1 MAGDDKKTIVI
12 KKITEAGHGGHG
24 GGWKVAFAD
33 FMTAMMCFFLV
44 MWLLNQSEET
54 KKQVASYF
62 SGPSMIEHQFTSYG
76 AELTLEKLFLDLVN
90 QPMKTVQEF
99 MQPADFTPNLMAMG
113 SKKVVLHYIADEL
126 GQMAANVDISSEGVT
141 FEIPDKYFFER
152 GSNRP
157 SSYFIPT
164 IKKIESVTQGLEYS
178 VIKISSSFFYTE
190 DSVDPVEAEW
200 ISKSRVDIIQSKIAA
215 TFEHATND
223 LVTQSRAT
231 KNTFS
236 QTTGRQGFIKFEIT
250 QKESME
256 DGRKPRPLEEA
267 FDKEAKGEDL
277 YQTFVNQASNSNSKN
292 KKSRNKNNK

>member
-1 MAGDDKKTIVI
+1 MAGEEKKTIVI
-12 KKITEAGHGGHG
+12 KKITEGAHGAHG

-90 QPMKTVQEF
+90 QPMKTIQEF

-113 SKKVVLHYIADEL
+113 SKKVVLHYIAEEL
-126 GQMAANVDISSEGVT
+126 GQMAANVDITAEGVT

-157 SSYFIPT
+157 SSLFIPT
-164 IKKIESVTQGLEYS
+164 MKKVETVTQGLENS
-178 VIKISSSFFYTE
+178 VVKIDSSFFYTDGSLGE
-190 DSVDPVEAEW
+190 VDAEW
-200 ISKSRVDIIQSKIAA
+200 VARSRVDLIQNKVTASM
-215 TFEHATND
+215 EHGSND
-223 LVTQSRAT
+223 ISTSSRAT

-236 QTTGRQGFIKFEIT
+236 QTTARQGYIKFEIS
-250 QKESME
+250 QKDALP
-256 DGRKPRPLEEA
+256 DGRKPRKLEEV
-267 FDKEAKGEDL
+267 FDKEVKGEDL
-277 YQTFVNQASNSNSKN
+277 YQTFVNQASKAKNSKN
-292 KKSRNKNNK
+292 KKK